1 MPVPSLRW
9 LCRLIAPASLG
20 AMLTFVPCIVEL
32 DHSMFPELGPA
43 AAYAK
48 NGAGGNGKG
57 NNGNGNSGNGNN
69 GNGNTGNGNSNGNG
83 SGDSDD
89 GGDDGSSAGKS
100 GGETKVN
107 PATGDKV
114 TVQGNVIEV
123 VHPDGISER
132 VEAGRF
138 RMKDALGRTIIDR
151 AVKASDVRRL
161 KAL

>member
-32 DHSMFPELGPA
+32 DHSTFPKVGPA

-48 NGAGGNGKG
+48 GGAGGKGK
-57 NNGNGNSGNGNN
+57 GNSGNGNN
-69 GNGNTGNGNSNGNG
+69 GNSGNDNSKGND

-89 GGDDGSSAGKS
+89 GSS
-100 GGETKVN
+100 GGETRVN

-114 TVQGNVIEV
+114 TVRGNVIEV

-151 AVKASDVRRL
+151 ALKASDVKRL